1 MRYIVQPTADATRQ
15 QIGGKAA
22 ALASL
27 QQADFPVPDWFALDA
42 RRVRRQPECR
52 RP

>member
-1 MRYIVQPTADATRQ
+1 MMRYIIQPTADATRQ

-27 QQADFPVPDWFALDA
+27 QQADFPVPTGSRSTPPRSMTA
-42 RRVRRQPECR
+42 
-52 RP
+52 